1 MQTNKAIRKNAAG
14 TLLAD
19 GNIYSMSLGASLCVS
34 ATAIPIILGAVISSF
49 SELAA
54 SEMLRGV
61 FAVSSVIVPI
71 LFCVFLT
78 IPVIGGFFDMS
89 HRLHTERDVHVA
101 EVFAPFTSLRR
112 YFRTVR
118 VWLALSLSFLL
129 PLAIPLAAVALTRIS
144 DGIFKGGIFF
154 FYLARIAIGF
164 AATVVFAAAVF
175 FMVSFF
181 LTPYF
186 VCRGFGARSAMIMS
200 ARATAKKRVRIWK
213 YIFGFS
219 GMFVLSLLSVGMLF
233 VIYTLPV
240 MMLAY
245 FEYAEKMIDDSVK
258 NIEKRGNQ
266 NEG

>member
-101 EVFAPFTSLRR
+101 VVFAPFTSLRR

-129 PLAIPLAAVALTRIS
+129 LLAITLAAVALTRIS
-144 DGIFKGGIFF
+144 DGIFEGGIFF

-213 YIFGFS
+213 YILGFS
-219 GMFVLSLLSVGMLF
+219 GMIALSLLSVGMLF